1 MISSSLGIEAVVRAL
16 KAFPSSGEVQMNG
29 LAAVQAITSDNEDR
43 TLEGRRAKEIGVI
56 YHRIHVWYI
65 YLHLPLKNQRH
76 VGKYARDGA
85 FGYNSRKR
93 F

>member
-43 TLEGRRAKEIGVI
+43 TLEGRRAKEIGVMYPI
-56 YHRIHVWYI
+56 
-65 YLHLPLKNQRH
+65 
-76 VGKYARDGA
+76 
-85 FGYNSRKR
+85 GYMYGIFTVPTFTIKKPTTCR
-93 F
+93 